1 MRRALEKAQRDPC
14 QVDFLELHATG
25 TARGDP
31 TEANWVG
38 RAFKR
43 DGDILVGSVKGNIGC
58 IICSRRYRASAD
70 RLCTDT
76 RRSRPSSHL

>member
-38 RAFKR
+38 RTFKR
-43 DGDILVGSVKGNIGC
+43 DGDILVGSVKGNIG
-58 IICSRRYRASAD
+58 
-70 RLCTDT
+70 
-76 RRSRPSSHL
+76 